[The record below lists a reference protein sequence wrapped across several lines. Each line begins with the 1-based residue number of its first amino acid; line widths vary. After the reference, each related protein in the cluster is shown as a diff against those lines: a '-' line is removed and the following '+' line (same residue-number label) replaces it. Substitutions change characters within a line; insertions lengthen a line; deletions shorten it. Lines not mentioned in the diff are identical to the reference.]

1 MTRYIPDL
9 ATYHLDELIELRKEM
24 LKDLDLN
31 AAQGNMDYAHYT
43 PNQVS
48 FVELLIE
55 RKGGIIE

>member
-31 AAQGNMDYAHYT
+31 AAQGNMDYEHYT

-55 RKGGIIE
+55 RKGGVIE